1 MQAIQTKY
9 LPATNT
15 RGYRTKATCAAGSV
29 TVDNRSDSG
38 IDANHKRAAVKLCRK
53 LGWEGYLEGGTLP
66 DGSMAWVFVPAV
78 DALVSVKDDFQS
90 GKRDGATMGR
100 ISSAM
105 DLVTA

>member
-15 RGYRTKATCAAGSV
+15 RGYRTKAICAAGSV
-29 TVDNRSDSG
+29 TVENWSDSG
-38 IDANHKRAAVKLCRK
+38 IDANHKRAALKLCGK

-78 DALVSVKDDFQS
+78 DALLMVKDDFQA

-100 ISSAM
+100 ISAAM
-105 DLVTA
+105 DRVS